1 VNTEDDLSRLFR
13 ALRQP
18 QPKGHYEVF
27 IIRDGTPRWHQF
39 VDTRDS
45 EMQADFA
52 VRCALDMSGARLGYI
67 KLDGRIIRY
76 YGPSRQG
83 KSSYVRPV
91 ASDVVDEASER
102 T

>member
-1 VNTEDDLSRLFR
+1 VSTEDDFSRLFR

-45 EMQADFA
+45 EIQADFA
-52 VRCALDMSGARLGYI
+52 VRCALDMSGARLGYV
-67 KLDGRIIRY
+67 KLNGRIIRY

-83 KSSYVRPV
+83 ICSSVRPV
-91 ASDVVDEASER
+91 ACDAVDGESDDD
-102 T
+102 